1 MLLAYAA
8 NINRV
13 KTAHPLLYLYIQ
25 MITFTS
31 FMYAWSLC
39 LNDQD
44 CQIPTS
50 LYRYSITT
58 LCIQNID
65 WLVFNANFSSISA
78 TLYIE
83 IKSQVTEQCSK
94 SWTNVS
100 VWVSYR
106 RQLSFSFKW
115 FIFEIFQ
122 SFNQSNTKI
131 TKISYVFLYQDK
143 GGIFVGGL

>member
-94 SWTNVS
+94 SWTNVRYEWVTDVSCHS
-100 VWVSYR
+100 VSSDLSLRFFKVS
-106 RQLSFSFKW
+106 
-115 FIFEIFQ
+115 I
-122 SFNQSNTKI
+122 NQKQKLPKTAMFFCIKTKEE
-131 TKISYVFLYQDK
+131 FL
-143 GGIFVGGL
+143 